1 MIKSPEAPKIPLVLC
16 ATNPQFLI
24 VRHRRIWR
32 VSCDL
37 AKKISQTVDSNDR
50 HHRGAPM
57 SAKSLTLLSAASILS
72 LAVAAKAADPELT
85 VLDWAGWEIDGM
97 LQPYVDKNGEKPTF
111 VFFADDD
118 EAFQKVSSGFSADVV
133 HPCAAAVPRY
143 IDAGLIEP
151 WDVSKIPEFTNIPE
165 RMTAPF
171 TNDQGVWFIPTDYA
185 YTAIAYNAE
194 TVPVEDVASVQ
205 VFTNEKY
212 AGRISLPDNTDDVWS
227 LAFMATGVMSWDNV
241 TDEQF
246 QAAADWLR
254 AVHPNVR
261 AYWADPSELAQ
272 LMASGEVQVS
282 WSWNDPV
289 AILKSED
296 FPVGFNRAAA
306 EGAASW
312 YCGFVNVKD
321 SAGNE
326 DKVYDH
332 INSLLAHTSARA
344 LLDAIGYSL
353 SNDAAMAEIP
363 VEELQAAYV
372 DPVTTPL
379 FVQSPPSTEL
389 RDRMIEEFEM
399 IKSGF

>member
-1 MIKSPEAPKIPLVLC
+1 M
-16 ATNPQFLI
+16 T
-24 VRHRRIWR
+24 
-32 VSCDL
+32 
-37 AKKISQTVDSNDR
+37 
-50 HHRGAPM
+50 
-57 SAKSLTLLSAASILS
+57 AKSLALLSAASVLS
-72 LAVAAKAADPELT
+72 LTVAARAADPELT
-85 VLDWAGWEIDGM
+85 VLEWAGWEIDGM
-97 LQPYVDKNGEKPTF
+97 LQPYVDKHGDKPSY

-118 EAFQKVSSGFSADVV
+118 EAFQKVSSGFAADVV

-143 IDAGLIEP
+143 TDAGLIEP
-151 WDVSKIPEFTNIPE
+151 WDTSKIPEFANIPE
-165 RMTAPF
+165 RMHAPF
-171 TNDQGVWFIPTDYA
+171 TTDAGVMFIPTDYA

-205 VFTNEKY
+205 VFASDKY

-227 LAFMATGVMSWDNV
+227 LAFMATGVPNWDNV

-254 AVHPNVR
+254 LVHPNVR

-272 LMASGEVQVS
+272 MMASGEVQVA

-289 AILKSED
+289 AILQSEG

-306 EGAASW
+306 EGAATW
-312 YCGFVNVKD
+312 YCGFVNMKD

-332 INSLLAHTSARA
+332 INSLLAPSSAQP
-344 LLDAIGYSL
+344 LLDAIGYAL
-353 SNDAAMAEIP
+353 ANDAAMASIP
-363 VEELQAAYV
+363 ADALAAAYI
-372 DPVTTPL
+372 DPVTTTL

-389 RDRMIEEFEM
+389 RDRMIEEFEL

>member
-1 MIKSPEAPKIPLVLC
+1 MS
-16 ATNPQFLI
+16 
-24 VRHRRIWR
+24 RH
-32 VSCDL
+32 
-37 AKKISQTVDSNDR
+37 
-50 HHRGAPM
+50 
-57 SAKSLTLLSAASILS
+57 SLTLISAASVLALS
-72 LAVAAKAADPELT
+72 VAAHAADPDLT

-97 LQPYVDKNGEKPTF
+97 LQPYADKNGDKPTY

-118 EAFQKVSSGFSADVV
+118 EAFQKMSSGFKADVV

-151 WDVSKIPEFTNIPE
+151 WDVSKIPEFANIPE
-165 RMTAPF
+165 RMSKPF

-194 TVPVEDVASVQ
+194 TVPAEDVASVQ
-205 VFTNEKY
+205 VFASDKY

-227 LAFMATGVMSWDNV
+227 LAFMATGVTSWDNV

-254 AVHPNVR
+254 KVHPNVR
-261 AYWADPSELAQ
+261 AYWSDPSELAQ
-272 LMASGEVQVS
+272 LMASGEVQVA

-289 AILKSED
+289 AILKGEN
-296 FPVGFNRAAA
+296 FPVGFNRAAT
-306 EGAASW
+306 EGAATW

-321 SAGNE
+321 APGKE
-326 DKVYDH
+326 DKAYDLM
-332 INSLLAHTSARA
+332 NSLLAHSSAKP
-344 LLDAIGYSL
+344 LLEAIGYSL
-353 SNDAAMAEIP
+353 SNDAAMAEVTP
-363 VEELQAAYV
+363 EELQAAYV

-379 FVQSPPSTEL
+379 FVQSPPTTEL